1 MQNRP
6 NARELLRG
14 VVQFLEQD
22 VVPAL
27 QEPLRFHSRIAANLL
42 KIVQREWELE
52 KDHLREEATRLEALL
67 GNDIPRPGKPG
78 NLQTRVLALNEALC
92 REIRAGRA
100 DRGARRAQ
108 IVDHIRKTLSETLE
122 ITNPKMASRE
132 DPDSR
137 R

>member
-42 KIVQREWELE
+42 KIVQREWEME
-52 KDHLREEATRLEALL
+52 NDHLRDEATRLEALL
-67 GNDIPRPGKPG
+67 GTDIPPSGKPG
-78 NLQTRVLALNEALC
+78 NLQTHVLALNEALC

-100 DRGARRAQ
+100 DRGSRRTQ

-122 ITNPKMASRE
+122 ITNPKVASRE
-132 DPDSR
+132 DPNSR
-137 R
+137 G